1 MLKKKFIFEDDN
13 DVDEM
18 PDYKKL
24 MRLVKKR
31 LNPSQVEFY
40 NSEGEDFSDNIEI
53 TYDGL
58 MFTFDGLQE
67 YLSFFFPDDYS
78 QEENS
83 EGYYDAKYYESMYD
97 RQWNW
102 YQEFS
107 DRDSQDWEEGH
118 ITDRFQKDHLDLV
131 RDIAKM
137 ASPNLYSKISKMLD
151 EGKPLDSDLNF
162 DVRSFLEALALEDS
176 IVDLYTNSNVEAVED
191 STSEGIAK
199 VYCDSLSKLGIERY
213 SQKYCFWKYQMDWES
228 CLILFASFGSEDDK
242 LLDLLFNT
250 IRRSTQKHLPS
261 HYEMEQEF
269 WDNEKFEE
277 SWIPGLT
284 KILEKKLEEIEENPE
299 NYGKNYFDAIDKV
312 MSLGGT
318 DVWINTEDGK
328 YQIKIRGI
336 EPKTS
341 LITYQIVRKGDYR
354 AKGGKTDIDGILN
367 MIYNEK
373 IFDLLEYVNKFS
385 ILRNKTFF

>member
-1 MLKKKFIFEDDN
+1 MLRKRFIFEDDN

-24 MRLVKKR
+24 VRLVKKK
-31 LNPSQVEFY
+31 LDPSQVEFY

-83 EGYYDAKYYESMYD
+83 EGYYDAKYYESMYN

-107 DRDSQDWEEGH
+107 DRDSQDWGEGH
-118 ITDRFQKDHLDLV
+118 ITDRFKKDHLEIV
-131 RDIAKM
+131 RDIAKI

-151 EGKPLDSDLNF
+151 EGKPFDSELNF
-162 DVRSFLEALALEDS
+162 DVRSFLEILDLEDS
-176 IVDLYTNSNVEAVED
+176 IIDLYTNSNVEAVDD

-199 VYCDSLSKLGIERY
+199 VYCDSLSRLGIERY
-213 SQKYCFWKYQMDWES
+213 SEKYCFWKYQMDWGS
-228 CLILFASFGSEDDK
+228 CLLLFASFGSEEDN

-250 IRRSTQKHLPS
+250 IRRSTQRHLPS

-269 WDNEKFEE
+269 WDNDKFEE
-277 SWIPGLT
+277 SWSPGLT
-284 KILEKKLEEIEENPE
+284 KILERKLEEIEKDSE
-299 NYGKNYFDAIDKV
+299 NYNKNYFDTVNKV
-312 MSLGGT
+312 MSIGGT
-318 DVWINTEDGK
+318 DVFINTKDGK
-328 YQIKIRGI
+328 YQIKIHSI
-336 EPKTS
+336 DPNTS
-341 LITYQIVRKGDYR
+341 LITYIITRKGEY
-354 AKGGKTDIDGILN
+354 KSKVGKTDIDGL
-367 MIYNEK
+367 MSLFYNEK
-373 IFDLLEYVNKFS
+373 LFDVMEHKEKFS
-385 ILRNKTFF
+385 ILRNKTIL